1 VAFFVCALGAP
12 WVDEIV
18 RTDEQRGPK
27 EHEQRTAALRPVLAD
42 PEVVEFARRFGLE
55 AQPSTPRELAELL
68 KADAAEWGALVKETG
83 FTAES

>member
-1 VAFFVCALGAP
+1 MREWYAFFLPAKAGA
-12 WVDEIV
+12 E
-18 RTDEQRGPK
+18 TAQRL
-27 EHEQRTAALRPVLAD
+27 TAALRPVLAD